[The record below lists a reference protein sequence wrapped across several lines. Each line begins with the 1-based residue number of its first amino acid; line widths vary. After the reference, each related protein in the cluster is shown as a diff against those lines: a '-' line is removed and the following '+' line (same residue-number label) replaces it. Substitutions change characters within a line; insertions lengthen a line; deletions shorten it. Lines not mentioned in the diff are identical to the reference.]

1 MIKQVTKA
9 FVACLAVLLLMNG
22 AVLHGQQETTSIQE
36 LRESAL
42 SHYKQGNFRAAL
54 SGFKDLMN
62 SQRADPQ
69 YSYYAGRCLVEL
81 NEDLDEA
88 IELLYGASKS
98 NAFPDAIF
106 YLGRA
111 YHLSYNF
118 QDARKCYE
126 KYEMTASRQDRK
138 KHQVKQLIGTCRTA
152 REITSSYNP
161 FEVMNVTFM
170 DLSDSSQYTQVNMKG
185 GELNLKPEAYFAV
198 DEDQKAL
205 TGLMF
210 MPKDPVRG
218 DYAYYSG
225 YARGRK
231 GGAQIFRI
239 RKGAGKSWGDPEQV
253 TALNSSGDE
262 ILPYFDPIENDLYF
276 ASNGRFGVGGF
287 DLFRAHYDM
296 ERDQWTDP
304 VNLGFPVNSVMDEYL
319 LLPGSDL
326 GMVLFFSTRQATD
339 STVAVYR
346 VHLVEPKIEIAMND
360 HKRLREIA
368 QLDGAAELML
378 AGLGES
384 RQSGQLGKQKSLP
397 QTTPTAEKPAEE
409 PEKEAAS
416 IYQETLASALRH
428 QAVSDSLKDL
438 AANARIRINKSDDPN
453 DRWVWQKQ
461 IMVWEKNARDEEAEA
476 DLLYAKMEMER
487 TSRSSKSALNPP
499 ESIEVDRVIDDLTVY
514 RFAEPGKQEKKES
527 AVQLVSDTPA
537 PVISRINRFDILSR
551 SPYDENSPIPM
562 DIPIPKGTFYR
573 IQMGAFGA
581 EVGPEAFN
589 GITPITGE
597 FLTERG
603 LVKYYAGKFSRYED
617 ASTAIPRVH
626 SQGYEDAFIVA
637 WYNGIPVSTQKAK
650 QLE

>member
-1 MIKQVTKA
+1 MVKQVSKT
-9 FVACLAVLLLMNG
+9 FVASLALLLFMSG
-22 AVLHGQQETTSIQE
+22 AVLYGQQETSNLQE
-36 LRESAL
+36 LRESSL
-42 SHYKQGNFRAAL
+42 SNYTQGNFRAAL
-54 SGFKDLMN
+54 SGFRSLMDIQ
-62 SQRADPQ
+62 SDDPQ
-69 YSYYAGRCLVEL
+69 YNYYVGICLVEL

-98 NAFPDAIF
+98 SAYPDAVF

-118 QDARKCYE
+118 QDAMECYA
-126 KYEMTASRQDRK
+126 KYEMTASRQERK
-138 KHQVKQLIGTCRTA
+138 KHQVKQLIATCRSA
-152 REITSSYNP
+152 MEITSSYNP

-170 DLSDSSQYTQVNMKG
+170 DLSDSSQYSQVKMKG
-185 GELNLKPEAYFAV
+185 GELKLKPEAYFGE
-198 DEDQKAL
+198 DEDPGAL

-231 GGAQIFRI
+231 DGAQIFRV
-239 RKGAGKSWGDPEQV
+239 RKGAGKSWGDPEQL
-253 TALNSSGDE
+253 TGINSSGDE

-326 GMVLFFSTRQATD
+326 GMVLFFSTRQGTD
-339 STVAVYR
+339 STLAVYR
-346 VHLVEPKIEIAMND
+346 VHLVEPKKEISINN
-360 HKRLREIA
+360 HKKLREIA
-368 QLDGAAELML
+368 QLGGAAEIML
-378 AGLGES
+378 ALLEES
-384 RQSGQLGKQKSLP
+384 KQDFQPNKQKSPP
-397 QTTPTAEKPAEE
+397 QATPSAEKLAEE
-409 PEKEAAS
+409 PKQEVVS
-416 IYQETLASALRH
+416 IDQETLANALRH
-428 QAVSDSLKDL
+428 QVVSDSLKDL
-438 AANARIRINKSDDPN
+438 AANARIKIRESEDPN

-461 IMVWEKNARDEEAEA
+461 IMVWEKSARDEEAEA
-476 DLLYAKMEMER
+476 DMLYAKMEMER
-487 TSRSSKSALNPP
+487 SLHSSKSAVNPP

-514 RFAEPGKQEKKES
+514 RFAEPGKQENI
-527 AVQLVSDTPA
+527 APGAQLVSDNPA
-537 PVISRINRFDILSR
+537 PAISRVNRFDILNG
-551 SPYDENSPIPM
+551 SPYDDNNPIPM

-573 IQMGAFGA
+573 IQLGAFGA
-581 EVGPEAFN
+581 EVGPGAFD
-589 GITPITGE
+589 GISPITGE
-597 FLTERG
+597 HLKERG